1 MVTIAQNQIVPF
13 LRRHTDCSIAK
24 GIGGCRFSPHH
35 HSHAIGPGQCA
46 SIRTSLVDTDKVE
59 AHIAGQFQI
68 RLQGLR
74 AGGGEVG
81 RGPVALV
88 QNTAQVGGLVVNFQV
103 AVREA
108 DIADTDVG
116 NNLVI
121 TNADPRIDEVGV
133 GGRPQ

>member
-13 LRRHTDCSIAK
+13 LRCHTDCSITK

-59 AHIAGQFQI
+59 AHIASQLQI
-68 RLQGLR
+68 RLQSLR
-74 AGGGEVG
+74 AGGSEVG

-88 QNTAQVGGLVVNFQV
+88 QNATQVSGLVVYFQV

-116 NNLVI
+116 NNFVI
-121 TNADPRIDEVGV
+121 TNADPRVDEVGV

>member
-1 MVTIAQNQIVPF
+1 MVAIAQNQIVPF
-13 LRRHTDCSIAK
+13 LRCYTDCSITE

-35 HSHAIGPGQCA
+35 HSHAIGPGQRA
-46 SIRTSLVDTDKVE
+46 PIRASLVDTDEVK
-59 AHIAGQFQI
+59 AHIASQLQI

-74 AGGGEVG
+74 AGGSEVG
-81 RGPVALV
+81 RGPVALI

-116 NNLVI
+116 NNFVI
-121 TNADPRIDEVGV
+121 TNADPRIDEIGV
-133 GGRPQ
+133 GGGPQ

>member
-1 MVTIAQNQIVPF
+1 M
-13 LRRHTDCSIAK
+13 
-24 GIGGCRFSPHH
+24 
-35 HSHAIGPGQCA
+35 
-46 SIRTSLVDTDKVE
+46 DTDEVK
-59 AHIAGQFQI
+59 AHIASQLQI

-74 AGGGEVG
+74 AGGSEVG

-88 QNTAQVGGLVVNFQV
+88 QNTAKVGGLVVNFQV

-116 NNLVI
+116 NNFVI

-133 GGRPQ
+133 GR

>member
-13 LRRHTDCSIAK
+13 LRRHTDCSIAE
-24 GIGGCRFSPHH
+24 GVGGSRFSPHH

-59 AHIAGQFQI
+59 AHIASQLQI

-74 AGGGEVG
+74 AGGSEVG

-88 QNTAQVGGLVVNFQV
+88 QNTAKVSGLVVNFQV
-103 AVREA
+103 AVRKA
-108 DIADTDVG
+108 DISDTDVG

-121 TNADPRIDEVGV
+121 TNTDPCIDEVGV
-133 GGRPQ
+133 GR

>member
-1 MVTIAQNQIVPF
+1 MVAITQNQIAPF
-13 LRRHTDCSIAK
+13 LRRHTDCSIAE
-24 GIGGCRFSPHH
+24 GIGGCRFPPHH

-46 SIRTSLVDTDKVE
+46 SIRTSLVDTDEVE

-74 AGGGEVG
+74 AWGGEVG
-81 RGPVALV
+81 RGPVTLI

-108 DIADTDVG
+108 NIADTDVG
-116 NNLVI
+116 NNFVI
-121 TNADPRIDEVGV
+121 TNANSRIDEVGV
-133 GGRPQ
+133 GGGPQ

>member
-13 LRRHTDCSIAK
+13 LRCHTDCSITK

-59 AHIAGQFQI
+59 AHIAGQLQI
-68 RLQGLR
+68 RLQSLR
-74 AGGGEVG
+74 AGGSEVG

-88 QNTAQVGGLVVNFQV
+88 QNATQVSGLVVNFQV

-121 TNADPRIDEVGV
+121 TNADSRIDEVGV
-133 GGRPQ
+133 GG